1 MSNAVTNIYSII
13 GIFLF
18 CMVKQCHT
26 TMLPISLFFSLED
39 EKGMF
44 VSMFVELNRQI
55 CLQIK
60 RGKRKMEKIKS
71 WKIFEYRAQ

>member
-18 CMVKQCHT
+18 CKQCHT

-55 CLQIK
+55 CLPNK
-60 RGKRKMEKIKS
+60 EGEEKNGKDKIVKN
-71 WKIFEYRAQ
+71 F

>member
-55 CLQIK
+55 CLPNKEGEEKNGKDQIMK
-60 RGKRKMEKIKS
+60 NFWI
-71 WKIFEYRAQ
+71 

>member
-1 MSNAVTNIYSII
+1 
-13 GIFLF
+13 
-18 CMVKQCHT
+18 MVKQCHT

-55 CLQIK
+55 CLPNK
-60 RGKRKMEKIKS
+60 EGEEKNGKDKIM
-71 WKIFEYRAQ
+71 KIF